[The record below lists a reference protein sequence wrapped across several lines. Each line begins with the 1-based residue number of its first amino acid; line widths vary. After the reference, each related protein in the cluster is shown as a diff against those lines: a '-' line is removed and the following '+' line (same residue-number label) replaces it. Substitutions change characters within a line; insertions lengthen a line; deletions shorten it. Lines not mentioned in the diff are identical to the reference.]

1 MSEFKKLKPRY
12 SWMTIYIYYT
22 DNGNLYLD
30 TDMVIIEDKG
40 NKYKE
45 IATGTILKLKNFDL
59 TELKG
64 AYQLR
69 TDYFL
74 DIIHDNKIIPV
85 LDKKGIYLCVSQ
97 EGEVFDLSKKPTLDE
112 VRNYLNSFEDGT
124 LNYYLKKKRQ
134 EREEHDYRS
143 IKRLVKSRNK

>member
-1 MSEFKKLKPRY
+1 
-12 SWMTIYIYYT
+12 MTIYIYYT

-30 TDMVIIEDKG
+30 TDMVIVEDKG

-45 IATGTILKLKNFDL
+45 IATGIILKSKNFDL

-74 DIIHDNKIIPV
+74 GIIHDNKIIPV
-85 LDKKGIYLCVSQ
+85 LDKKEFIFVL
-97 EGEVFDLSKKPTLDE
+97 
-112 VRNYLNSFEDGT
+112 
-124 LNYYLKKKRQ
+124 
-134 EREEHDYRS
+134 
-143 IKRLVKSRNK
+143 IKRGKCLIYQRSLH